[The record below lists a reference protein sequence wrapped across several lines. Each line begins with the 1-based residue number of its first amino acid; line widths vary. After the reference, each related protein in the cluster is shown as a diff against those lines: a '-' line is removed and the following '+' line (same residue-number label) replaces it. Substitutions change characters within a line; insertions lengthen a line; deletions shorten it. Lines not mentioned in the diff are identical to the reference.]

1 MALSKEPLRHENGSA
16 NGRTAWPAGPARI
29 ALASDR
35 GHWVPA
41 SHARLER
48 GWLVAGVD
56 GEWIAWGA
64 AEVVK
69 VRWGADADAAA

>member
-1 MALSKEPLRHENGSA
+1 MALSKRPLENGSA

-35 GHWVPA
+35 GHWVHA
-41 SHARLER
+41 EQARLER
-48 GWLVAGVD
+48 GWLIAVVD
-56 GEWIAWGA
+56 GAWWA
-64 AEVVK
+64 WSSAEVVK